1 MLLPG
6 SEEIGKAT
14 LTHPIA
20 GGRGSLARIARVE
33 PRQVVK
39 LSALFSLWVLL
50 PLVLLLA
57 VQQRLEISPSAG
69 FSLFNATTLWS
80 VLFVCLALVLA
91 IALSMALAF
100 SIARQQAMANALEQA
115 INNLPMQFAYIDA
128 NRCYRFNNRAHHA
141 TCTERERANFG
152 RSVQDVLGERVYRQV
167 EPYLDRALA
176 GQRVDFELRLPVG
189 AAFCDLAVS
198 YLPDMAKEGEV
209 KGVFVLAD
217 DISARKQSERRDKE
231 QLLEFAHISRLAS
244 VGEVAAEI
252 AHQINQPLAAIAMFS
267 SAAER
272 TLASGGDASQVR
284 GWLATI
290 NAQSKR
296 ASEVIDSLRRFV
308 RPGKMDPVALDLN
321 VPLREVA
328 ALLTHDA
335 AARRVGLS
343 LELANDLPPVMAT
356 GVLIEQV
363 VFNLARNAIK
373 IEAGKLRPGQ
383 VTIRS
388 RADAERVWVEVVG
401 EVDSDMQEME
411 TCPLETDVRQPEVQH
426 QVQPEAAT
434 DSVLGF
440 SLAISRSI
448 IAGFS
453 GEVGCHHESE
463 CAFCYFNLPRCRP

>member
-152 RSVQDVLGERVYRQV
+152 RSV
-167 EPYLDRALA
+167 
-176 GQRVDFELRLPVG
+176 
-189 AAFCDLAVS
+189 
-198 YLPDMAKEGEV
+198 
-209 KGVFVLAD
+209 
-217 DISARKQSERRDKE
+217 RRC
-231 QLLEFAHISRLAS
+231 
-244 VGEVAAEI
+244 
-252 AHQINQPLAAIAMFS
+252 
-267 SAAER
+267 
-272 TLASGGDASQVR
+272 SG
-284 GWLATI
+284 
-290 NAQSKR
+290 
-296 ASEVIDSLRRFV
+296 
-308 RPGKMDPVALDLN
+308 
-321 VPLREVA
+321 
-328 ALLTHDA
+328 
-335 AARRVGLS
+335 
-343 LELANDLPPVMAT
+343 
-356 GVLIEQV
+356 
-363 VFNLARNAIK
+363 
-373 IEAGKLRPGQ
+373 
-383 VTIRS
+383 
-388 RADAERVWVEVVG
+388 
-401 EVDSDMQEME
+401 
-411 TCPLETDVRQPEVQH
+411 
-426 QVQPEAAT
+426 
-434 DSVLGF
+434 
-440 SLAISRSI
+440 
-448 IAGFS
+448 
-453 GEVGCHHESE
+453 
-463 CAFCYFNLPRCRP
+463 

>member
-6 SEEIGKAT
+6 SEELGKAT
-14 LTHPIA
+14 LAHPVA
-20 GGRGSLARIARVE
+20 GGRDSLARIARVE
-33 PRQVVK
+33 VRQVIK
-39 LSALFSLWVLL
+39 LAALFSLWILL

-57 VQQRLEISPSAG
+57 VQQRVETSPPAV
-69 FSLFNATTLWS
+69 FSLFNATTLWGA
-80 VLFVCLALVLA
+80 LFVCLA
-91 IALSMALAF
+91 IALSIALAIL
-100 SIARQQAMANALEQA
+100 IARQKALANALEQA

-141 TCTERERANFG
+141 ICPGPDRANFG
-152 RSVQDVLGERVYRQV
+152 RSVRDVLGEHVYCQV
-167 EPYLDRALA
+167 EPYLDQALA
-176 GQRVDFELRLPVG
+176 GQRVEFELRLPVG

-198 YLPDMAKEGEV
+198 YLPDVAEGGLV
-209 KGVFVLAD
+209 KGLFVLAD
-217 DISARKQSERRDKE
+217 DITARKQAERLDKE
-231 QLLEFAHISRLAS
+231 QLLEFAQLSRLAS

-272 TLASGGDASQVR
+272 TLAGGGDTAQVR

-335 AARRVGLS
+335 AARHVGLS
-343 LELANDLPPVMAT
+343 LELADDLPLVMAT
-356 GVLIEQV
+356 GILIEQV
-363 VFNLARNAIK
+363 VFNLARNAIQ
-373 IEAGKLRPGQ
+373 IEADKLQPGQ
-383 VTIRS
+383 VTIRT

-401 EVDSDMQEME
+401 EVVKDLQATE
-411 TCPLETDVRQPEVQH
+411 TGLIEADLRQPEVQ
-426 QVQPEAAT
+426 PAAGA
-434 DSVLGF
+434 DSTLGF

-448 IAGFS
+448 ITGFS
-453 GEVGCHHESE
+453 GEVGCHCNSE
-463 CAFCYFNLPRCRP
+463 RAFCYFNLPRCGP